1 MNQNFKEKKMD
12 EFKSSF
18 GKELSNRLEDRKLER
33 ALQVIFRKFESRTMQ
48 YLLFPLKALIKAPY
62 EKIADRI
69 IEMYFNENGIF
80 NLAAEKIKS
89 LDDEI
94 QKYLLLLTEAKR
106 NFESNKSFEPLL
118 SQVKEALYWLVIFTN
133 FGKRFAVYF
142 LRWSFD
148 QHIKAMEEYQKE
160 ELHIKLKNIATS
172 YIALCEHLGISDKY
186 KKRMRKYLQS
196 AREKQVKSG
205 IPSQY
210 LILDEPKQLQSTV
223 KKVGEISESEQYTLK
238 VIKRKAEDEA
248 VDSQNLI
255 SVHGGTIEDILA
267 LSGSW
272 ADKIEEIKLKL
283 QRAYPE
289 NIKALEH
296 AKQKIKNL
304 LETGKLR
311 DFANVSIE
319 NWTKVYEVLKLF
331 ESLSKN
337 SKEYSGR

>member
-1 MNQNFKEKKMD
+1 MD

-33 ALQVIFRKFESRTMQ
+33 VLQVIFRKFESRTMQ

-94 QKYLLLLTEAKR
+94 QKYLPLLTEAKR

-133 FGKRFAVYF
+133 LGKRFAVYF

-148 QHIKAMEEYQKE
+148 QYIKALKRTEEYQKE

-196 AREKQVKSG
+196 AREKQVKG
-205 IPSQY
+205 DV
-210 LILDEPKQLQSTV
+210 LISDEPKQLQPTV
-223 KKVGEISESEQYTLK
+223 KKVGEIGKSEQYTLK
-238 VIKRKAEDEA
+238 VIEKEAEDKVEA
-248 VDSQNLI
+248 SQNLI
-255 SVHGGTIEDILA
+255 YVHGGTIEDILA

-283 QRAYPE
+283 QRASPE

-304 LETGKLR
+304 LETGELR

-319 NWTKVYEVLKLF
+319 NWTKAYEILKHF
-331 ESLSKN
+331 ESLFETGKKCSA
-337 SKEYSGR
+337 S